1 MTSVPVIALVV
12 VDVGADDMKVI
23 NMVVV
28 VVEVL
33 EIVVSVTIGSRVTI
47 SVDQGE
53 VVEAEGRDAVNLG
66 GSEVG

>member
-1 MTSVPVIALVV
+1 MISVPVIAVV
-12 VDVGADDMKVI
+12 VADVGTEDMKVI

-28 VVEVL
+28 VVDVL

-47 SVDQGE
+47 SVDHEE